1 MTEAAVT
8 SDGTRA
14 LRRAR
19 AAAVEP
25 VGSGSV
31 VRGHDRTIHRYPVR
45 PDMAAAACWLQIL
58 RRVDRVEIGRP
69 GASHCCRV
77 SGVGHRRPVSRPVS
91 LATALGL
98 GALGVPL
105 VVESGGR

>member
-77 SGVGHRRPVSRPVS
+77 SGVGHRRPVSRPV
-91 LATALGL
+91 
-98 GALGVPL
+98 
-105 VVESGGR
+105 